1 MAVLYGT
8 GMLAAGFFLG
18 FALNW
23 ATIRHLRRRVRG
35 LRAGQGRTSILRSV
49 TKFLFATTQVFAL
62 GWVSVSY
69 GIAVYATVALE
80 QPFPVTELSQQAIT
94 TILGVSALKVV
105 ENIFEHNE
113 GVVFGRSKTENTPPD
128 GTGGVEGGGVG

>member
-1 MAVLYGT
+1 MRM
-8 GMLAAGFFLG
+8 MLAIVLSSLVGLIIG
-18 FALNW
+18 VSCCK
-23 ATIRHLRRRVRG
+23 ATIHHLRKRVRE
-35 LRAGQGRTSILRSV
+35 LRSGRERSSILRSV

-113 GVVFGRSKTENTPPD
+113 GVLFGRSKTDDAPPD
-128 GTGGVEGGGVG
+128 SGGEGEGVG

>member
-1 MAVLYGT
+1 MTILAVSAA
-8 GMLAAGFFLG
+8 LAVGFFFG
-18 FALNW
+18 IALNW
-23 ATIRHLRRRVRG
+23 ATIRHLRRRVRD
-35 LRAGQGRTSILRSV
+35 LRAGQGKTSILRSV
-49 TKFLFATTQVFAL
+49 TRFLFATTQVFAL

-113 GVVFGRSKTENTPPD
+113 GVLFGRNRNGPSD
-128 GTGGVEGGGVG
+128 EGAEEGSGVG

>member
-1 MAVLYGT
+1 MSGT
-8 GMLAAGFFLG
+8 VLAAAGALAVGFFLG
-18 FALNW
+18 LALNW
-23 ATIRHLRRRVRG
+23 ATIRRLRRRVRE

-113 GVVFGRSKTENTPPD
+113 GVLFGRNRNGPPD
-128 GTGGVEGGGVG
+128 EDAEEGEGVG

>member
-23 ATIRHLRRRVRG
+23 ATIRHLRRRVRE

-94 TILGVSALKVV
+94 TILGVSALKVRP
-105 ENIFEHNE
+105 E
-113 GVVFGRSKTENTPPD
+113 VFRAIRSH
-128 GTGGVEGGGVG
+128 